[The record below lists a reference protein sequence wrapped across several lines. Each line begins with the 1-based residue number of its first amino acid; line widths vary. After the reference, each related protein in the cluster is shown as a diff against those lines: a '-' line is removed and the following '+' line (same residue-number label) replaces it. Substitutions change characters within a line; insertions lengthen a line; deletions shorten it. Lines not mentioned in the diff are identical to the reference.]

1 MNLEEFGEV
10 LEGADPVDSAAGCER
25 LSGEGGD
32 GRAIR
37 VLHVP
42 GIDVPAPE
50 HEKCLGLVT
59 KQVALVLEHLVALQ
73 LVGDGGEEATHGS
86 R

>member
-10 LEGADPVDSAAGCER
+10 IEGADPVEPAAGCER
-25 LSGEGGD
+25 LPGEGGD
-32 GRAIR
+32 GGAVR
-37 VLHVP
+37 VLKVS
-42 GIDVPAPE
+42 GIDVPAPG

-73 LVGDGGEEATHGS
+73 LVGDAGEEATHGS

>member
-1 MNLEEFGEV
+1 MNLEEIGEV
-10 LEGADPVDSAAGCER
+10 LEGADPVEPAAGCER

-37 VLHVP
+37 LLRVP
-42 GIDVPAPE
+42 GIDAAPGHKE
-50 HEKCLGLVT
+50 CLGLVT

-73 LVGDGGEEATHGS
+73 LVGDAGEEATHGS